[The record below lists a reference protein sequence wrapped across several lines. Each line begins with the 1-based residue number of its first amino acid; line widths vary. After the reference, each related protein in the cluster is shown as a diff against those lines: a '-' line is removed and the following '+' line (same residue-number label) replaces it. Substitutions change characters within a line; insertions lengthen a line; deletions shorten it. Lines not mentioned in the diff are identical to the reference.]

1 MIQINSTYNEDH
13 IKERLQV
20 FVERFYE
27 SMTTKLEGMTLKNIT
42 DKNPYLLRVKGFNTA
57 SDIVNSALNAY
68 VSSAEETVFG
78 NEVFEPLA
86 KEVCNGNK
94 ALAEG
99 VDVMIERDR
108 EIFAIAVKSGPR
120 VFNAD
125 SKKRQIQNFEKAKK
139 LAQQARK
146 AYYPVIGYCYG
157 RKDTEGHAY
166 EMAGQ
171 TFWQAVSGDE
181 KFYARILEWMEVPA
195 TVRDS
200 YKGAFDRASNRLVR
214 EFASQYC
221 DKTGEIMWE
230 KLAAINSGKRR

>member
-171 TFWQAVSGDE
+171 VMKNFTRVFWNGWRFPPLSETAIKARLIEHQIAWYLNLLLNIAIRQA
-181 KFYARILEWMEVPA
+181 R
-195 TVRDS
+195 
-200 YKGAFDRASNRLVR
+200 
-214 EFASQYC
+214 
-221 DKTGEIMWE
+221 
-230 KLAAINSGKRR
+230 